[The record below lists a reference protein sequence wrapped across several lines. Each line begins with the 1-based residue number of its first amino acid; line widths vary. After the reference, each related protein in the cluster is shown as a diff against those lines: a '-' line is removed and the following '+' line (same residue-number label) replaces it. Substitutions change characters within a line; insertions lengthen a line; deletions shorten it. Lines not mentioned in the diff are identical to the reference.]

1 MHLPIWIRAGAGIV
15 LVGLAAWHASAV
27 AQQAPRREALAK
39 VIEGVTDPD
48 PLVRLANLEDVI
60 KRGNATEMQLAIKAA
75 MASSDPDL
83 RSVALRGYMA
93 GVRELYLESKPA
105 PDTAAR
111 LADPDDNGADIGPL
125 RQNVATWATVTGGRL
140 HVRVEKMDA
149 ATGRFSAYGMNRL
162 EKIDDS
168 VRGDGQVI
176 GTRVRM
182 SFAIYGLRRCTVELA
197 PSSALVLEGAAAC
210 DNMPRM
216 LLSMPM
222 Y

>member
-1 MHLPIWIRAGAGIV
+1 MHHPICIRAAAGIL
-15 LVGLAAWHASAV
+15 LVALASWHASAV
-27 AQQAPRREALAK
+27 AQQAQRREALAK

-48 PLVRLANLEDVI
+48 PLLRLAHLEDVI

-83 RSVALRGYMA
+83 RSVALRGYMV

-111 LADPDDNGADIGPL
+111 LADPDDKGADMGPL
-125 RQNVATWATVTGGRL
+125 RQNVATWAAVTGGRL
-140 HVRVEKMDA
+140 HVRLEKMDA

-162 EKIDDS
+162 DKIDES
-168 VRGDGQVI
+168 VRGDGQVT

-182 SFAIYGLRRCTVELA
+182 SLAIYGLRRCTVELA
-197 PSSALVLEGAAAC
+197 PSTALVLEGAATC

-216 LLSMPM
+216 LLWMAM